1 LKKRKEIYSFIK
13 SIDFTCVY
21 SKFCGSWQ
29 SVAVVKRQKIKLD
42 KHGAIEN
49 DKKSAK
55 RLQSRK
61 RCAIMVIIGER
72 SAYLRELSDKEAEPT
87 PEQKAAHIARN

>member
-1 LKKRKEIYSFIK
+1 LFVKPFLKKRKEIYSSIK
-13 SIDFTCVY
+13 SNRFHLRLFKVLW
-21 SKFCGSWQ
+21 F
-29 SVAVVKRQKIKLD
+29 VAACCRGKRQKIKLD

-61 RCAIMVIIGER
+61 RCAILFIGILTAI
-72 SAYLRELSDKEAEPT
+72 AYIVGS
-87 PEQKAAHIARN
+87 